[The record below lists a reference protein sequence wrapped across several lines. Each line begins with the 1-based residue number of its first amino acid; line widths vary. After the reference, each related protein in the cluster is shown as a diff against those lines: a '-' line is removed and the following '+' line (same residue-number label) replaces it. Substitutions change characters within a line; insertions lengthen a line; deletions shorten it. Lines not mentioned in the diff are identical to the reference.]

1 MKNLAARWI
10 WVEGTWLQLPRDSA
24 DLSEIQQP
32 GRNDSTVTGWIGFR
46 NGEALFFLFFLSK
59 ISQSQDF
66 VIDCRRRRKMGTKV
80 DAVC

>member
-46 NGEALFFLFFLSK
+46 NGEALFFLFFFK
-59 ISQSQDF
+59 
-66 VIDCRRRRKMGTKV
+66 
-80 DAVC
+80 

>member
-32 GRNDSTVTGWIGFR
+32 GRNDSTVAGWFGFR
-46 NGEALFFLFFLSK
+46 NGEVLFCFFFLSK
-59 ISQSQDF
+59 ISQSEDF
-66 VIDCRRRRKMGTKV
+66 VIDRRRWKKMGTEENV
-80 DAVC
+80 VC

>member
-32 GRNDSTVTGWIGFR
+32 GRNDSTVAGWIGFR
-46 NGEALFFLFFLSK
+46 NGEVLPFFFK
-59 ISQSQDF
+59 
-66 VIDCRRRRKMGTKV
+66 
-80 DAVC
+80 